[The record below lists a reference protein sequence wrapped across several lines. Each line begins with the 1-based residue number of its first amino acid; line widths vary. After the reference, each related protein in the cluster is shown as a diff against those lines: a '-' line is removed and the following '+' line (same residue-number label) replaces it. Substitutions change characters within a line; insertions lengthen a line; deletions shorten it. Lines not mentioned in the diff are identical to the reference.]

1 MRFHNLLVKMVQE
14 DASDMFVTAK
24 LPVSAKINGELQ
36 PIDSEVL
43 TADEAFSLVQ
53 DAMNEK
59 QKKQFDEEKECNFAI
74 SIDGIGRFRVS
85 AFWQRDMAGMV
96 IRRIVTEIPSADELG
111 LPSVLKDV
119 VMSKRGLVLFVGGTG
134 TGKSTSMAALIGYRN
149 KNSRGH
155 ILTIEDPVEFV
166 HEHGKSMVTQREV
179 GLDTESFDAALKSSL
194 RQAPD
199 VILIGEI
206 RSQEIME
213 HALSFAE
220 TGHLCLCTLHANN
233 ANQALDRILNF
244 FPSER
249 HDQLWLDLSLNLKG
263 MVAQQLIPTPDGK
276 GRVAAI
282 EVMLNTPLVS
292 DLIKKGDV
300 TSLKPLMAKS
310 NEVGMQTFDQAL
322 FRLYKSKQIT
332 YEDALNSAD
341 SANDLRLMIKLDSE
355 HDFMAEADQ
364 GGLSMQQDEDDSGN
378 MMGGMKLR

>member
-1 MRFHNLLVKMVQE
+1 MKLHELLERMVKK

-36 PIDSEVL
+36 PIDDVVL
-43 TADEAFSLVQ
+43 TAEESLGLVY
-53 DAMNEK
+53 DAMNDK
-59 QKKQFDEEKECNFAI
+59 QKNQFNNDKECNFAI
-74 SIDGIGRFRVS
+74 EIDDIGRFRIS

-96 IRRIVTEIPSADELG
+96 VRRIVTEIPDTEDLG

-134 TGKSTSMAALIGYRN
+134 TGKSTSMASLIGFRN
-149 KNSRGH
+149 HNARGH

-166 HEHGKSMVTQREV
+166 HEHGKSLITQREV

-220 TGHLCLCTLHANN
+220 TGHLCIATLHANN
-233 ANQALDRILNF
+233 ANQAIDRIMHLVPAEQHGKLLF
-244 FPSER
+244 
-249 HDQLWLDLSLNLKG
+249 DLALNLRG
-263 MVAQQLIPTPDGK
+263 IIAQQLIPTCDGN

-282 EVMLNTPLVS
+282 EILLNSPYIAE
-292 DLIKKGDV
+292 LIKKGEV
-300 TSLKPLMAKS
+300 GSIKEVMEKS
-310 NEVGMQTFDQAL
+310 TEQGMQTFDQAL
-322 FRLYKSKQIT
+322 FKLYQQGLIN
-332 YEDALNSAD
+332 YADALHHAD
-341 SANDLRLMIKLDSE
+341 SPNDLRLMIKLRSN
-355 HDFMAEADQ
+355 DQ
-364 GGLSMQQDEDDSGN
+364 GGVGALSGVTLDGMENDEFN
-378 MMGGMKLR
+378 

>member
-1 MRFHNLLVKMVQE
+1 MLSFHNYLEKMVQH

-24 LPVSAKINGELQ
+24 LPVSAKVNGELT
-36 PIDSEVL
+36 PIDEAVL
-43 TADEAFSLVQ
+43 TPEQALELVHN
-53 DAMNEK
+53 AMNDK
-59 QKKQFDEEKECNFAI
+59 QKKQFDQEKECNFAI

-96 IRRIVTEIPSADELG
+96 IRRIVTDIPDADDLG

-213 HALSFAE
+213 HALAFAE
-220 TGHLCLCTLHANN
+220 TGHLCIATLHANN
-233 ANQALDRILNF
+233 ANQAIDRIMHLVPAEQHGKLLF
-244 FPSER
+244 
-249 HDQLWLDLSLNLKG
+249 DLALNLRG
-263 MVAQQLIPTPDGK
+263 IVAQQLIPTRDGN

-282 EVMLNTPLVS
+282 EILLNSPYIAE
-292 DLIKKGDV
+292 LIKKGEVGDIKEV
-300 TSLKPLMAKS
+300 MEKS
-310 NEVGMQTFDQAL
+310 TEQGMQTFDQAL
-322 FRLYKSKQIT
+322 FNLYQRGLIN
-332 YEDALNSAD
+332 YADAIHHAD
-341 SANDLRLMIKLDSE
+341 SPNDLRLMIKLRSN
-355 HDFMAEADQ
+355 DQ
-364 GGLSMQQDEDDSGN
+364 GGSGSLSGVTIDGLDPKD
-378 MMGGMKLR
+378 

>member
-1 MRFHNLLVKMVQE
+1 MMQCQKSKNL
-14 DASDMFVTAK
+14 
-24 LPVSAKINGELQ
+24 
-36 PIDSEVL
+36 
-43 TADEAFSLVQ
+43 SL
-53 DAMNEK
+53 MK
-59 QKKQFDEEKECNFAI
+59 SKECNFAI

-96 IRRIVTEIPSADELG
+96 IRRIVTEIPEADDLG

-166 HEHGKSMVTQREV
+166 HEHGKCMVTQREV

-206 RSQEIME
+206 RNQETME

-220 TGHLCLCTLHANN
+220 TGHLCIATLHANN
-233 ANQALDRILNF
+233 ANQAIDRIMHLVPAEQHGKLLF
-244 FPSER
+244 
-249 HDQLWLDLSLNLKG
+249 DLALNLRG
-263 MVAQQLIPTPDGK
+263 IVAQQLIPTRDGN

-282 EVMLNTPLVS
+282 EILLNSPYVAE
-292 DLIKKGDV
+292 LIKKGEV
-300 TSLKPLMAKS
+300 GSIKEVMEKS
-310 NEVGMQTFDQAL
+310 TDQGMQTFDKAL
-322 FRLYKSKQIT
+322 FNLYQQGLIN
-332 YEDALNSAD
+332 YADALHHAD
-341 SANDLRLMIKLDSE
+341 SPNDLRLMIKLRSN
-355 HDFMAEADQ
+355 DQ
-364 GGLSMQQDEDDSGN
+364 GGTGSLSGVTIDGLEPKDY
-378 MMGGMKLR
+378 